1 LNSILEHTFPKLFR
15 NGFINYGGSVQK
27 HISRILSIN
36 FDKKQMKY
44 ILKIDEGA
52 GQISENG
59 SIQITKKDKTVIA
72 YILYEEMLK
81 IAYETIDFIKL
92 KL

>member
-1 LNSILEHTFPKLFR
+1 
-15 NGFINYGGSVQK
+15 
-27 HISRILSIN
+27 
-36 FDKKQMKY
+36 MKY